1 MAPSLKLNPSPSC
14 FHVPQPPQMDS
25 LLPLPASQLARLIP
39 LTLALCSVCQSSGV
53 WAICPTCQRILCP
66 TCQPSTSTS
75 ECVGCALDA
84 GLLKDELP
92 EPVKQSIDA
101 ATRLLRTA
109 ASSLESAKNL
119 NRSPSYPL
127 YPIPGQQRPAY
138 MVWEGTL
145 QETHS
150 VQLPSE
156 HQWQQSEFILQD
168 FIHFTMGQQ
177 KPIPEYRYIVGRYI
191 YPNSYPVI
199 TDYMLCYESDPTTGT
214 YHWMRYISTFYD
226 KSPCPYNGNI
236 FYPAPLPISVIP

>member
-1 MAPSLKLNPSPSC
+1 
-14 FHVPQPPQMDS
+14 MDS

-75 ECVGCALDA
+75 ECTGCTLDA
-84 GLLKDELP
+84 GLLKE
-92 EPVKQSIDA
+92 EPPTDAVKQTIDA

-109 ASSLESAKNL
+109 ASSLEIATRPNPK
-119 NRSPSYPL
+119 PVYPL
-127 YPIPGQQRPAY
+127 YPIPSQSRPVY
-138 MVWEGTL
+138 MAWEGTL
-145 QETHS
+145 QETQPI
-150 VQLPSE
+150 QLPSE
-156 HQWQQSEFILQD
+156 HQWQQSEYILQD

-177 KPIPEYRYIVGRYI
+177 KPLPDYRYIVGRYI

-199 TDYMLCYESDPTTGT
+199 TDYMLCYEPDPTTGT
-214 YHWMRYISTFYD
+214 YHWMRYMSTFYD
-226 KSPCPYNGNI
+226 ESPCPYDGNI

>member
-1 MAPSLKLNPSPSC
+1 
-14 FHVPQPPQMDS
+14 MDS

-66 TCQPSTSTS
+66 TCQPSTSTPQ
-75 ECVGCALDA
+75 CTGCTLDA
-84 GLLKDELP
+84 GLLKDETP
-92 EPVKQSIDA
+92 DAVKQTIDA

-109 ASSLESAKNL
+109 ASSLDAIKPPK
-119 NRSPSYPL
+119 PSKPVYPL
-127 YPIPGQQRPAY
+127 YPIPSQSRPVY
-138 MVWEGTL
+138 MAWEGNL
-145 QETHS
+145 QETQPI
-150 VQLPSE
+150 QLPSE

-177 KPIPEYRYIVGRYI
+177 KPLPDYRYIVGRYI

-226 KSPCPYNGNI
+226 ESPCPYDGNI